1 MCCAAGSI
9 WFGRVGGRGT
19 ACEQCNIMGILWQ
32 RCNTHF
38 HSLKWSGY
46 KRSSG
51 AGKQGSGTQHIL
63 HSPIFLQ
70 FFFFAFFSSSF
81 FCVSFK
87 LLLVCLFFFCG
98 SADLSNSI
106 HKYAFTQ
113 PELSYQIQR
122 FFSAAAL
129 VAVANTVSSCS
140 CNLCSRWPLD
150 GAALDCVVRYYVI
163 MMIIIMAW
171 HMRQGFEK
179 NCKYF
184 KLNAE
189 IA

>member
-19 ACEQCNIMGILWQ
+19 ACEQCNIIGILWQ

-38 HSLKWSGY
+38 HSLKWAGY
-46 KRSSG
+46 NRSSG

-87 LLLVCLFFFCG
+87 LLLVCFFFV
-98 SADLSNSI
+98 ALQTFQILYINMLSRS
-106 HKYAFTQ
+106 
-113 PELSYQIQR
+113 LSSVIRYNV
-122 FFSAAAL
+122 FFLLLRLSL
-129 VAVANTVSSCS
+129 LPIPLVVAVAISAA
-140 CNLCSRWPLD
+140 D
-150 GAALDCVVRYYVI
+150 G
-163 MMIIIMAW
+163 
-171 HMRQGFEK
+171 H
-179 NCKYF
+179 
-184 KLNAE
+184 
-189 IA
+189 